1 MKSEC
6 PSLGN
11 PVANEVVPGY
21 KKPQQALCVAGVE
34 VDQEDEVTVLVA
46 RLKQLGGGAMDRAA
60 KALGPS
66 DFQ

>member
-11 PVANEVVPGY
+11 PVASEVAPGH
-21 KKPQQALCVAGVE
+21 KKPQQALRVAGVE
-34 VDQEDEVTVLVA
+34 VDQDDEVALLVA